1 MIMENLRAPRSQRML
16 EFLRRRLNDLVVLAL
31 LLTVLAVVV
40 LPGSAY
46 WLDFVMAY
54 VLIVF
59 ALYAAGKGDRVDRVV
74 AAAAIIAFILVELR
88 ILR

>member
-1 MIMENLRAPRSQRML
+1 MENVRATRSRRML
-16 EFLRRRLNDLVVLAL
+16 EFLRRRLGDLVVLAL
-31 LLTVLAVVV
+31 LVTVLAIVV

-59 ALYAAGKGDRVDRVV
+59 ALYAAGKGDRVDRAV
-74 AAAAIIAFILVELR
+74 AVAAIIAFVLVELR